1 MHMETTTQ
9 KLANTFSSMKGSFA
23 YSSPM
28 QAPRV
33 TKVVVSTGIGGLKD
47 KKRGEFIAGRLSK
60 ITGQAPALR
69 TAKKSIAN
77 FKSREGDPMGYQV
90 TLRGKRMTS
99 FLDKLIHVV
108 FPRVKDFRGVKV
120 SSIDEM
126 GNITVGFKEHVVFP
140 ETADE
145 DSKDVFG
152 LAVTITTTAKTRAE
166 AEAFLR
172 HLGFPLQE
180 AK

>member
-1 MHMETTTQ
+1 
-9 KLANTFSSMKGSFA
+9 MKDSFK

-33 TKVVVSTGIGGLKD
+33 TKIVVSTGIGGIKD
-47 KKRGEFIAGRLSK
+47 KKRRDFIAERISR

-77 FKSREGDPMGYQV
+77 FKSRQGDPMGFQV
-90 TLRGKRMTS
+90 TLRGKRMYS
-99 FLDKLIHVV
+99 FLDKLVHVV
-108 FPRVKDFRGVKV
+108 FPRVKDFRGVKP
-120 SSIDEM
+120 SAIDDM
-126 GNITVGFKEHVVFP
+126 GNITVGFKEHIVFP

-152 LAVTITTTAKTRAE
+152 LAITLATSARNRTE

-172 HLGFPLQE
+172 HIGFPLRE
-180 AK
+180 TV